1 MYILSHIYLVFN
13 YVFILVWVRYL
24 FYMLGY
30 SPVLLYFV
38 AQIIASLTIPRS
50 FQFSSITQSCLTLS
64 DSTDCGSPVFP
75 VRHQLPEPT
84 HTHVHWAG
92 DAIQAPLV
100 GFIVLLRIHIIVFL
114 SFFFLKALSHFL
126 KLQYAPGSFCV
137 FSAPIL
143 ELVFPPRNPNFFCWR
158 MGIINHNLGAR
169 CNCYLDVIASRIFQL
184 TEQGNICVYTGLCV
198 YIYL

>member
-64 DSTDCGSPVFP
+64 DSTDCSSPVFP

-114 SFFFLKALSHFL
+114 SFFFFKGTFSLSETTICSRL
-126 KLQYAPGSFCV
+126 ILCIFC
-137 FSAPIL
+137 S
-143 ELVFPPRNPNFFCWR
+143 
-158 MGIINHNLGAR
+158 H
-169 CNCYLDVIASRIFQL
+169 SRI
-184 TEQGNICVYTGLCV
+184 GLSPKES
-198 YIYL
+198 